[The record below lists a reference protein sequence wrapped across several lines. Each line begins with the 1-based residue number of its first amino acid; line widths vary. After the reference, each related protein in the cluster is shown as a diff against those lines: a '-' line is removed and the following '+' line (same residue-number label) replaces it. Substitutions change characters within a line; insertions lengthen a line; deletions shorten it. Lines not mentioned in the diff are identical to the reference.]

1 MPTSICLSS
10 LSLLRCFFGSIYLI
24 IIFIF
29 FGAVVYCYYRYL
41 QYTTF
46 RGRLCRQFQYGRC
59 TWGASAVWFQHV
71 DHDLTKV
78 GDWHGL
84 PRCKSW
90 FPEGFTWFTTIY
102 HDFLMIFVEIC
113 DFSWF
118 PVRFRWEVTKVF
130 EKRRLEEGSTTKR
143 PIVGR

>member
-10 LSLLRCFFGSIYLI
+10 LSLLRCLFGSIYLI

-78 GDWHGL
+78 GGWHGL

-90 FPEGFTWFTTIY
+90 FPEGFIYMVY
-102 HDFLMIFVEIC
+102 HDLSWFFDDFHWNLWFLMIFHWNLGERSQRC
-113 DFSWF
+113 LKNAD
-118 PVRFRWEVTKVF
+118 
-130 EKRRLEEGSTTKR
+130 
-143 PIVGR
+143 